1 MFGENIIDVDVQDEM
16 KKSFIDY
23 SMSVITSRALPDAR
37 DGFKPIHRRIVY
49 MMNYN
54 GYTYEKGYKK
64 CARIVGDV
72 MGHVHPHGDASIYEA
87 LVRMEQDFSLRYPL
101 IDGQGNFGSIDGDD
115 AAAQRYTE
123 ARLSKLANEMTVDIN
138 KETVKFVPNY
148 DGSFQEPEVLPAKLP
163 NLLINGSTGIA
174 VGMATN
180 MPPHNLIEIIDG
192 ILATI
197 NNPNISID
205 ELINYVKAPDFPT
218 SGVIIGT
225 KGIKQAYRTGRGI
238 FKIRGVAKI
247 EETKNE
253 KHRIII
259 TEIPYQVNKSK
270 LVESIANLVK
280 EKIIEG
286 VTALRDESDRTGI
299 RVIIEL
305 NKSANPEVI
314 LNNLWK
320 NTSLETSFGI
330 INLALVNGIPKEL
343 NLKELIQIYINHRL
357 EIILKR
363 SQYDLNKAEARIH
376 VLEGLKIALDNIDAI
391 VSIIRSR
398 NDLEEIK
405 EKLSNSFNLDEIQV
419 KAILDMKLQKLSGM
433 EREKLK
439 TEHEGLI
446 ELSIHLREIITNDD
460 KKYEIIKTELIDIKE
475 RFGDSRKTKVI
486 EEYVEIENENLIPDE
501 EAVVVITNQGYIKR
515 IPLDAYKS
523 QNRGG
528 KGVIGIDTKDDDFVK
543 NIHVT
548 STHDTMLFFTNTGK
562 IFDKKVYEIPEF
574 SRTAKGKA
582 IINLLNLKDEYVTTT
597 IPVKYEEDKYL
608 FMATKYAKLK
618 KCPLSEF
625 KKIQKTG
632 MIAINLEENDEL
644 VNVALTDG
652 NKELIIVSRYGKAVR
667 FHETDVNSV
676 GRIAKGVRGMKL
688 MDNDYIISLDIVDSE
703 CDLLT
708 VTENGFG
715 KRTSFEE
722 YHGTKRGGK
731 GVATINANLKN
742 GYVSKV
748 ISIHPNDDIMFTT
761 LNGIMIRL
769 PVSEIRVQGR
779 VTQGSKLMNVNS
791 NDKIVSVARII
802 NEE

>member
-1 MFGENIIDVDVQDEM
+1 MFGVIDRDIQDEM

-23 SMSVITSRALPDAR
+23 SMSVITDRALPDAR
-37 DGFKPIHRRIVY
+37 DGFKPIHRRIVF
-49 MMNYN
+49 MMNHN

-64 CARIVGDV
+64 CARIIGDV

-101 IDGQGNFGSIDGDD
+101 IDGQGNFGSVDGDE
-115 AAAQRYTE
+115 AAASRYTE
-123 ARLSKLANEMTVDIN
+123 ARLAKISNEMIADIN
-138 KETVKFVPNY
+138 KETVNFVPNY
-148 DGSFQEPEVLPAKLP
+148 DGSFQEPTVLPAKLP

-180 MPPHNLIEIIDG
+180 IPPHNLNEIING

-197 NNPNISID
+197 DNPEITID
-205 ELINYVKAPDFPT
+205 GLMDYVKAPDFPT
-218 SGVIIGT
+218 SGVIFGM
-225 KGIKQAYRTGRGI
+225 KGVKSAYRTGRGI
-238 FKIRGVAKI
+238 FKIRGVANI
-247 EETKNE
+247 EEIKND
-253 KHRIII
+253 KHRIVI

-280 EKIIEG
+280 EKTIEG

-299 RVIIEL
+299 RVVIEV
-305 NKSANPEVI
+305 NKSTNPEVI

-320 NTSLETSFGI
+320 NTQLEVSFGI
-330 INLALVNGIPKEL
+330 INLALVDGIPKEL
-343 NLKELIQIYINHRL
+343 NLKELIQIYIKHRL

-363 SQYDLNKAEARIH
+363 SQFDLNKAEARIH
-376 VLEGLKIALDNIDAI
+376 ILEGLKIALENIDNVI
-391 VSIIRSR
+391 SIIKNT
-398 NDLEEIK
+398 NDLEEIR
-405 EKLSNSFNLDEIQV
+405 EKLTNKYNLDEIQV
-419 KAILDMKLQKLSGM
+419 KAILDMKLQKLSGL

-439 TEHEGLI
+439 IEHEGLI
-446 ELSIHLREIITNDD
+446 ELSKNLKEIITNDD
-460 KKYEIIKTELIDIKE
+460 KKYEIIKTELIEIKDK
-475 RFGDSRKTKVI
+475 FGDARKTKII
-486 EEYVEIENENLIPDE
+486 EDYVEIENEHLIPDE

-528 KGVIGIDTKDDDFVK
+528 KGVMGIDTKDEDFVK

-548 STHDTMLFFTNTGK
+548 STHDTLLFFTNTGK
-562 IFDKKVYEIPEF
+562 IFDKKVYDIPEF

-582 IINLLNLKDEYVTTT
+582 IVNLLNLKDNEIVTTT
-597 IPVKYEEDKYL
+597 IPAKFEEDKYL

-632 MIAINLEENDEL
+632 LIAINLQDNDEL
-644 VNVALTDG
+644 VNVILTDG
-652 NKELIIVSRYGKAVR
+652 DREVVLVSRFGKAVR
-667 FHETDVNSV
+667 FHENDINSV

-688 MDNDYIISLDIVDSE
+688 MDNDYVVSLDIVDTE
-703 CDLLT
+703 CELLT
-708 VTENGFG
+708 ITENGFG

-731 GVATINANLKN
+731 GVATITTSLRN

-748 ISIHPNDDIMFTT
+748 ISVHENDDIMVTT

-769 PVSEIRVQGR
+769 PVSDIRVQGR
-779 VTQGSKLMNVNS
+779 ATQGVKIMNVTS
-791 NDKIVSVARII
+791 NDKIVSIARIE